1 MSSIFVAAVVFVCT
15 FGGALF
21 GIFLRSRLPAHHLDS
36 DSTDTV
42 KLIMGLIA
50 TLTALVLGLLISSAH
65 SSYHAQS
72 AEIQQLGV
80 HLTEVDRIL
89 ARFGEDGTQPRAR
102 LRKLIADDI
111 DRTWHTNRAGPPSS
125 RPFQARLEGDQI
137 FVQVASLSPTTN
149 LQRFGQARALELLAS
164 AGETRRLL
172 TEQAQGSVSL
182 VFLLV
187 LTAWLMLLF
196 FGFGLFARFKPI
208 VIIALI
214 AGALSVA
221 AANFLFLEMSHP
233 YSGWMQVSSA
243 PLRDALDE
251 MNK

>member
-1 MSSIFVAAVVFVCT
+1 MSSILVAAVVFVCT

-21 GIFLRSRLPAHHLDS
+21 GIVLRSRLPAHHLD

-65 SSYHAQS
+65 SNYDAQS
-72 AEIQQLGV
+72 AEIQRLGV
-80 HLTEVDRIL
+80 HLTEVDLIL
-89 ARFGEDGTQPRAR
+89 ARFGEDATQPRAR

-111 DRTWHTNRAGPPSS
+111 DRTWRSSRGSPSS
-125 RPFQARLEGDQI
+125 SGPFQARLEGDQI
-137 FVQVASLSPTTN
+137 FVQVASLSPTTS
-149 LQRFGQARALELLAS
+149 LQRFGQARALELLAN

-187 LTAWLMLLF
+187 LTAWLTLLF
-196 FGFGLFARFKPI
+196 FGFGLFARFNPTVI
-208 VIIALI
+208 VALI

-233 YSGWMQVSSA
+233 YSGWMQVSNA
-243 PLRDALDE
+243 PLRDALAE